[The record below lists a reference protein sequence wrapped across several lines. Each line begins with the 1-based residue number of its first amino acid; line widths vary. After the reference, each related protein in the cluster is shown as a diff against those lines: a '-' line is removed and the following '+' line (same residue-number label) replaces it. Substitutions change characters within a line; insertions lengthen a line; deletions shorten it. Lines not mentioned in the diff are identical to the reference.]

1 MKSAISGFLMT
12 MKLIRLGL
20 IFVRCSMNWVFVRSC
35 DSAARHGIMYEKHS
49 IPAIKGYNHRKAQ
62 IRPLHKEA

>member
-1 MKSAISGFLMT
+1 MKSAISGFFDDHETRSFGFDFCSLFYE
-12 MKLIRLGL
+12 LG
-20 IFVRCSMNWVFVRSC
+20 VRSC